1 MTFTSEEELRAWLGA
16 TAAVDVAP
24 TLTPEQVQAAID
36 ASRIVDSEDRF
47 VGDPGYVPTWNGWY
61 AAALLMDLKAIQAVV
76 TKTSTVMSFSSEG
89 SSVTR
94 SEGSTGADFE
104 ALAAKFRG
112 LAFPSGPVQVIDL
125 GPSSGPVPRSAFEGV
140 TPDVDPWRTRPD
152 A

>member
-1 MTFTSEEELRAWLGA
+1 MTFTDEEELRAWLGA

-24 TLTPEQVQAAID
+24 TLTPEQVQAAVD
-36 ASRIVDSEDRF
+36 ASRVVDSEGRY

-61 AAALLMDLKAIQAVV
+61 AAALLMDQKAIQAVV
-76 TKTSTVMSFSSEG
+76 TKTSRVSSFSSEG

-94 SEGSTGADFE
+94 SEGATAADFE

-125 GPSSGPVPRSAFEGV
+125 GPALGSAPRSAYEGV
-140 TPDVDPWRTRPD
+140 TPDDHRWRTL
-152 A
+152 